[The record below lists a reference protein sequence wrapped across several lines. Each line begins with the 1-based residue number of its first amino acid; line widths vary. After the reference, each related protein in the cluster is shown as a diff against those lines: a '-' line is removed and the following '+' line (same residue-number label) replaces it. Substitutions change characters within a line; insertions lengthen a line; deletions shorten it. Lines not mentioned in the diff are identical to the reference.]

1 LENVYKSQS
10 LITLMVKIPDYVLVS
25 RKKNPIYVPTL
36 FKNVDME
43 MNGFFGNSPPQIF
56 IGSKLTY
63 PKVNVGIL
71 SPSTIVENSWEYNSQ
86 EYWARNN
93 YNIEQI
99 VGLRASLINSRF
111 QTEVKN
117 MNDKFLDIAKEIG
130 IGKNP
135 VDVEIEL
142 KKKIKLKFE
151 VDNINM
157 PMGPRA
163 ELKKAKITENVRVD
177 NKVEKV
183 INDNDLKASEG
194 INYLYKKG
202 FEDSKLSQL
211 LSLGVLGIKKNR
223 KLVPTRWSITAS
235 DDVIGKEI
243 TKEIKNFNT
252 IDDYKLFFG
261 NFLGNYYLIMI
272 FPEVFEFELFEMYLP
287 GSSWNQTSVL
297 NISTDYEDYYGR
309 KEYASNTVGG
319 YYSTRL
325 GVLEYLKEARKQAS
339 VLVLRFE
346 LPEYWASLGVWV
358 VRESVRKALENE
370 FKTFDDKSG
379 MINYARALAL
389 RNFKIDINNI
399 LVNSKLLKKK
409 KEQMKLKQFI

>member
-1 LENVYKSQS
+1 
-10 LITLMVKIPDYVLVS
+10 M
-25 RKKNPIYVPTL
+25 
-36 FKNVDME
+36 
-43 MNGFFGNSPPQIF
+43 
-56 IGSKLTY
+56 
-63 PKVNVGIL
+63 
-71 SPSTIVENSWEYNSQ
+71 
-86 EYWARNN
+86 
-93 YNIEQI
+93 
-99 VGLRASLINSRF
+99 
-111 QTEVKN
+111 
-117 MNDKFLDIAKEIG
+117 
-130 IGKNP
+130 
-135 VDVEIEL
+135 
-142 KKKIKLKFE
+142 
-151 VDNINM
+151 
-157 PMGPRA
+157 
-163 ELKKAKITENVRVD
+163 
-177 NKVEKV
+177 
-183 INDNDLKASEG
+183 
-194 INYLYKKG
+194 
-202 FEDSKLSQL
+202 
-211 LSLGVLGIKKNR
+211 
-223 KLVPTRWSITAS
+223 VPTRWSITAS

>member
-1 LENVYKSQS
+1 MENVYKSQS

-157 PMGPRA
+157 PM
-163 ELKKAKITENVRVD
+163 
-177 NKVEKV
+177 
-183 INDNDLKASEG
+183 
-194 INYLYKKG
+194 
-202 FEDSKLSQL
+202 
-211 LSLGVLGIKKNR
+211 
-223 KLVPTRWSITAS
+223 
-235 DDVIGKEI
+235 
-243 TKEIKNFNT
+243 
-252 IDDYKLFFG
+252 
-261 NFLGNYYLIMI
+261 
-272 FPEVFEFELFEMYLP
+272 
-287 GSSWNQTSVL
+287 
-297 NISTDYEDYYGR
+297 
-309 KEYASNTVGG
+309 
-319 YYSTRL
+319 
-325 GVLEYLKEARKQAS
+325 
-339 VLVLRFE
+339 
-346 LPEYWASLGVWV
+346 
-358 VRESVRKALENE
+358 
-370 FKTFDDKSG
+370 
-379 MINYARALAL
+379 
-389 RNFKIDINNI
+389 
-399 LVNSKLLKKK
+399 
-409 KEQMKLKQFI
+409 

>member
-1 LENVYKSQS
+1 MNIKQALE
-10 LITLMVKIPDYVLVS
+10 
-25 RKKNPIYVPTL
+25 
-36 FKNVDME
+36 
-43 MNGFFGNSPPQIF
+43 
-56 IGSKLTY
+56 
-63 PKVNVGIL
+63 
-71 SPSTIVENSWEYNSQ
+71 
-86 EYWARNN
+86 
-93 YNIEQI
+93 
-99 VGLRASLINSRF
+99 
-111 QTEVKN
+111 
-117 MNDKFLDIAKEIG
+117 EIG